1 LFLSSEASGSVDV
14 RLRRD
19 DAANGRIPNAAVS
32 DQCAGER
39 AAVMTKTISI
49 TDAVVD
55 YADVEKDV
63 RCYLRRSEL
72 RATLRLN
79 ALNGT

>member
-1 LFLSSEASGSVDV
+1 
-14 RLRRD
+14 
-19 DAANGRIPNAAVS
+19 
-32 DQCAGER
+32 
-39 AAVMTKTISI
+39 MTKTISI

-79 ALNGT
+79 ALNGTRPSTRPQILSSVPSDRDS